1 MIMTRLPVEAKQQQE
16 EDGDVSSLDSWGPCH
31 SVAMTPESLHLHQRV
46 DVPGYEDEE
55 VLPEPAT
62 PASRDP
68 QDRLDAAA
76 RRRRAQQR
84 RVATLLQKDSKFGR
98 CKVHGTKMM
107 PHLVKTGVFAGTVK
121 LYCSRWF
128 RFQKSSY
135 ERCWEDRPLTSREL
149 ALLPPVLREEY
160 GQIKASLARGRM
172 FGRCS

>member
-1 MIMTRLPVEAKQQQE
+1 M
-16 EDGDVSSLDSWGPCH
+16 
-31 SVAMTPESLHLHQRV
+31 
-46 DVPGYEDEE
+46 
-55 VLPEPAT
+55 
-62 PASRDP
+62 
-68 QDRLDAAA
+68 
-76 RRRRAQQR
+76 
-84 RVATLLQKDSKFGR
+84 ATLLQKDSKFGR

-135 ERCWEDRPLTSREL
+135 ERCWESRPLTSREL